1 MIQSEETQEFIAQ
14 SIFRME
20 ENLPRIEKCFKELS
34 EEEIWQ
40 KPNSSSNSVGNLVLH
55 LCGNITQYIIASLGE
70 KTDLRNRDLEFSK
83 TDGFNKKELLDQL
96 TSTINS
102 AIQVI
107 KHCNSADLLKIR
119 SVQGFNFSGMGII
132 IHVSI
137 THSNKCFNFSWNQL
151 ICFFKIEYRSSKV
164 VSKQF
169 HSTSFEIS
177 ITIFI
182 II

>member
-132 IHVSI
+132 IHVVEHLSYHTGQI
-137 THSNKCFNFSWNQL
+137 AFWTKLLKDKDLGFYKGIDLNQKNK
-151 ICFFKIEYRSSKV
+151 
-164 VSKQF
+164 
-169 HSTSFEIS
+169 
-177 ITIFI
+177 
-182 II
+182 